1 MNNNELMTDIMSKMM
16 QLTDV
21 ESLDKIQNSAFNR
34 KRELR
39 QKGAAISTAS
49 WKINDEVQMLP
60 EHRSRKPY
68 GAKGKI
74 AKINKVR
81 MRIDFGNGYVF
92 NVPKSMLM
100 IAV

>member
-1 MNNNELMTDIMSKMM
+1 MYTIKNTTMTNNTTDPTSSPLSEPLKKS
-16 QLTDV
+16 DV
-21 ESLDKIQNSAFNR
+21 SS
-34 KRELR
+34 
-39 QKGAAISTAS
+39 SHPTAS
-49 WKINDEVQMLP
+49 RKINDEVQMLP